1 MGKSGSG
8 ESTLGNLLMKHYS
21 PVQGNIV
28 IGGHSIQGLDAEW
41 LRQII
46 TLVQQES
53 VLFNE
58 TVSRNI
64 AFGRE
69 GTVASEDV
77 LNAVKTA
84 DLQQTIINLPEG
96 LETLVGSNGKSLSGS
111 QQQRTAI
118 ARARLRDSP
127 EVILNEATSAL
138 YQTSRLKVMEKI
150 REWRQNKMIII
161 ITHDVSQ
168 IRDGEYVYVLEHDSV
183 VQEGHLKNFVE

>member
-1 MGKSGSG
+1 
-8 ESTLGNLLMKHYS
+8 MKHYS

-28 IGGHSIQGLDAEW
+28 IGGHSIQGLDTEW
-41 LRQII
+41 LRQNI

-77 LNAVKTA
+77 LNAVKKA
-84 DLQQTIINLPEG
+84 DLQQTIISLPEG
-96 LETLVGSNGKSLSGS
+96 LETLVGSNGKSLSGG
-111 QQQRTAI
+111 QQKRTAI

-127 EVILNEATSAL
+127 GAILNEATSAL
-138 YQTSRLKVMEKI
+138 YQMSRLKVMEKI
-150 REWRQNKMIII
+150 REWRQNKMTII